1 MKTSQSAVHNTPAQ
15 AQAERTRSG
24 QSYRPNVDIYER
36 PDELVMLV
44 DLPGCQGEQI
54 DVRFEDGELTIYAPV
69 AARQAAGTRYL
80 VREYGVGDFYRT
92 FRVGEQIDSQK
103 MHATYALGV
112 LTLHL
117 PKVQS
122 SQPRKIPVAAGG

>member
-1 MKTSQSAVHNTPAQ
+1 MKSSQSTTQ
-15 AQAERTRSG
+15 ASVERERVERTRSG
-24 QSYRPNVDIYER
+24 PTFRPNVDIFER

-44 DLPGCQGEQI
+44 DLPGCQADQI
-54 DVRFEDGELTIYAPV
+54 DVRFEDGELTIQASVEP
-69 AARQAAGTRYL
+69 RQAAGTRYL

-92 FRVGEQIDSQK
+92 FRVSEQIDSQQ
-103 MHATYALGV
+103 MHASYALGV

-122 SQPRKIPVAAGG
+122 AQPRKIPVSVGG

>member
-1 MKTSQSAVHNTPAQ
+1 MKTTQTTAHETQAQ
-15 AQAERTRSG
+15 TQAERTRSG

-36 PDELVMLV
+36 PEELVMLV
-44 DLPGCQGEQI
+44 DLPGCQGDQI
-54 DVRFEDGELTIYAPV
+54 DVRFEDGELTIHAPV

-92 FRVGEQIDSQK
+92 FRVSEQIDSQQ
-103 MHATYALGV
+103 MHGTYALGV

-122 SQPRKIPVAAGG
+122 AQPRKIPVAVGG